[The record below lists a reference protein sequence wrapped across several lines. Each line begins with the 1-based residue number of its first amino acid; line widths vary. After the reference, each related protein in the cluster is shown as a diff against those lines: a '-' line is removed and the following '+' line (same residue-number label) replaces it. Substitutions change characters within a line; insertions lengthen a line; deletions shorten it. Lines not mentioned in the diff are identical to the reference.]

1 MAECLVQVQ
10 NSVFINYCQ
19 VKIRRETRSSHALQ
33 EMTTEVKKEV
43 CLNMWDRYLVNW
55 ESRKRKEEG
64 GPELEGKERAQRASG
79 LWRYTEHS
87 YSASNS
93 RALETLQ
100 SPHFPETLSWHHQV
114 RGEAGGLLQSKNVGA
129 GSEMISSTSSQF
141 CNK

>member
-55 ESRKRKEEG
+55 ESRRRKEEG
-64 GPELEGKERAQRASG
+64 GPELEERRECRGPLDCGGTRNTPTVLPTLG
-79 LWRYTEHS
+79 L
-87 YSASNS
+87 
-93 RALETLQ
+93 
-100 SPHFPETLSWHHQV
+100 
-114 RGEAGGLLQSKNVGA
+114 
-129 GSEMISSTSSQF
+129 
-141 CNK
+141 